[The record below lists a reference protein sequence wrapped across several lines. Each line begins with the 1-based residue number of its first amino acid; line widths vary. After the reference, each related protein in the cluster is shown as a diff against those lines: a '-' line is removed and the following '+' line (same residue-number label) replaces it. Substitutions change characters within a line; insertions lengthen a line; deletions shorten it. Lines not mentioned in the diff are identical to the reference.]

1 MDWMENLVLFL
12 DCSRVLIFQGSEL
25 PSLYR
30 WYSLSSRV
38 PSHEMVTGLPQVI
51 TEPDSAESVGLGRVP
66 VRKQV
71 RRKHIYSK
79 HGTENVVLTDDI

>member
-1 MDWMENLVLFL
+1 
-12 DCSRVLIFQGSEL
+12 
-25 PSLYR
+25 
-30 WYSLSSRV
+30 
-38 PSHEMVTGLPQVI
+38 MVTGLPQVI
-51 TEPDSAESVGLGRVP
+51 TEPDSAERVDLGRVP

>member
-12 DCSRVLIFQGSEL
+12 DCSRVYLFQGSEL
-25 PSLYR
+25 PSLCR
-30 WYSLSSRV
+30 WYSLASRV
-38 PSHEMVTGLPQVI
+38 PSHEIFTGLPQVI
-51 TEPDSAESVGLGRVP
+51 TEPDSAERLGLGRVP

-79 HGTENVVLTDDI
+79 HGTGNVVLTDDI